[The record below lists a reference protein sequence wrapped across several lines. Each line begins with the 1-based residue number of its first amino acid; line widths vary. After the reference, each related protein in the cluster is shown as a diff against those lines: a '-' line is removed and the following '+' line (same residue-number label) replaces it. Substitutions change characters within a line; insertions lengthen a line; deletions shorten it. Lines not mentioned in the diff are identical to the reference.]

1 MCKTIERLCVICDAQ
16 LVGRTDKRFCNIKCK
31 NKYHSELR
39 AAKNSYSTNVFK
51 QILKNHRILAEFL
64 GEDVDKYQI
73 SQLVLQRE
81 GFDKNIVSGV
91 NTDSGQIELQV
102 LDFSWKAIDN
112 NLIEVKYNPTEST
125 ISPYV
130 FKRFKRFGF
139 EETTEKSSSINED
152 RKIKEFS
159 REGLKNQIAL
169 NS

>member
-1 MCKTIERLCVICDAQ
+1 MCDVQ

-39 AAKNSYSTNVFK
+39 AAKNSYSNDVFK

-64 GEDVDKYQI
+64 GENVDKYQI

-91 NTDSGQIELQV
+91 NTDSGQIELEV
-102 LDFSWKAIDN
+102 LDFTWKSIDN

-139 EETTEKSSSINED
+139 EETSRRTSSIAENQKFNELSGV
-152 RKIKEFS
+152 E
-159 REGLKNQIAL
+159 LKNQIAIHR
-169 NS
+169 